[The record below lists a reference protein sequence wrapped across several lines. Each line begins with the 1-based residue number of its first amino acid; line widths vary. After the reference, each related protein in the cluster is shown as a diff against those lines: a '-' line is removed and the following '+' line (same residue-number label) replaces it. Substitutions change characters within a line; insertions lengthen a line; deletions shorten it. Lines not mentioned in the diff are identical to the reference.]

1 MKRPETWRHEPA
13 AVIAAQH
20 APAIVAAA
28 GDHLS
33 YRFFEFFTA
42 NIRNPNTRRAYGRW
56 PTLPEACGIIAL
68 IESLISSRRL
78 EKRRLCDADGS
89 TPANHP

>member
-1 MKRPETWRHEPA
+1 MRRPETWRHEPA

-20 APAIVAAA
+20 APAVVAAA

-33 YRFFEFFTA
+33 YRFIEFFTV

-56 PTLPEACGIIAL
+56 PTLPEACGIVAL
-68 IESLISSRRL
+68 IAGVVSAIGVFHRPSPTL
-78 EKRRLCDADGS
+78 GS
-89 TPANHP
+89 AVSQKS